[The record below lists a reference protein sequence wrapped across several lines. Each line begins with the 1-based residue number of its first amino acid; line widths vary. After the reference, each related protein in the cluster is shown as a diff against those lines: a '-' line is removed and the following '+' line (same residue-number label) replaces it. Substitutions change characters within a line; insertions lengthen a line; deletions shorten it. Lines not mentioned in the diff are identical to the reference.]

1 MGIGK
6 TILTAI
12 AIIAITVV
20 FASIIAAFTFGNE
33 SSQSTSSGY
42 TPEEWALFYDVDVHK
57 SGDYIYANYYIY
69 NAGDKATDYRH
80 LEYPILVTHYTS
92 YGEYDSVSTPYSYS
106 NFTFYDGTQ
115 SDILLANETAM
126 ITARY
131 VSSSYD
137 TTKAQAALL
146 PYNNNNIDITFN
158 PVIGVLYLEDVDEY
172 VAANTP
178 EPEPEEKA
186 HVIIRH

>member
-1 MGIGK
+1 
-6 TILTAI
+6 
-12 AIIAITVV
+12 
-20 FASIIAAFTFGNE
+20 
-33 SSQSTSSGY
+33 
-42 TPEEWALFYDVDVHK
+42 VHK